1 MVDIHSHVLWGMDD
15 GSDSRETSVEMLNV
29 AAKAGTTDIV
39 ATPHSNSRYKYQRET
54 IDEQI
59 ADLNA
64 EFAGRITVHRGCD
77 FHLSYE
83 NIEDALANPRKY
95 TVNGK
100 HFLLVEFADLQIP
113 QGTSR
118 IFEQLMQ
125 ADMFPIITHP
135 ERNPILSKKLDE
147 LEKWVQQGSLLQ
159 VTARSLEGGF
169 GGTARDA
176 AWKMMSRGL
185 VHFVASDAHDPEFRA
200 PRLDRAYKLVAGK
213 FGEDAAELLCESNPS
228 AVVEGRDPAAVV
240 PLEPVR
246 KRSFFSFLGR

>member
-1 MVDIHSHVLWGMDD
+1 MVDIHSHILWGMDD
-15 GSDSRETSVEMLNV
+15 GADTRETSVAMLNV
-29 AAKAGTTDIV
+29 AANAGTTDIV
-39 ATPHSNSRYKYQRET
+39 ATPHSNSRYKYEPET
-54 IDEQI
+54 IDGRI

-64 EFAGRITVHRGCD
+64 EFAGRIKVHRGCD

-100 HFLLVEFADLQIP
+100 HFLLVEFADMQVP
-113 QGTSR
+113 QGTTR

-135 ERNPILSKKLDE
+135 ERNPILSKKLDD
-147 LEKWVQQGSLLQ
+147 LTKWVNLGAFVQ

-176 AWKMMSRGL
+176 GWKMISRGI

-200 PRLDRAYKLVAGK
+200 PRLDKAFKLVAAK
-213 FGEDAAELLCESNPS
+213 YGEDAADLLCESNPF

-240 PLEPVR
+240 PLEPGT